1 MNYKKKYLKYK
12 LKYLNLKK
20 ILGGMDPGEESLDDF
35 FTRILEPYIFPH
47 KEKLLKT
54 KTKYTLNTWITYL
67 SNKSIDI
74 YNIIKEQLQQNKL
87 FIPEIPEDFF
97 EKPDEY
103 SILWFKNDLDKMYLI
118 FFKNLK
124 ENVIY
129 YPPYLFEKNFNN
141 IYMILSINYKEFNI
155 KVVDKEIQQNL
166 TKKLI
171 MLFTNY
177 NLQRKMY
184 LRNTEYIIERG
195 DIYGDWTNIED
206 NQENNKE
213 KYGLDANEREYIRDE
228 YYKDKRLFQSL
239 VLSLPSKNLINLIKH
254 NDLKADNIP
263 LRIQLD

>member
-1 MNYKKKYLKYK
+1 MNYKQKYLKYK

-20 ILGGMDPGEESLDDF
+20 ILGGMDPGEEFLDDF

-67 SNKSIDI
+67 VNKPIDI
-74 YNIIKEQLQQNKL
+74 YNIIKEQLQLNKL

-141 IYMILSINYKEFNI
+141 IYMILSINYTDLNI

-171 MLFTNY
+171 MLFFNY
-177 NLQRKMY
+177 YLQRKDY
-184 LRNTEYIIERG
+184 LRNTENFIEG

-213 KYGLDANEREYIRDE
+213 KYGVDAHQREHILKGYNEG
-228 YYKDKRLFQSL
+228 KKQFQSL
-239 VLSLPSKNLINLIKH
+239 VLNLPSKNLINLIKH
-254 NDLKADNIP
+254 NDLKEDNIP
-263 LRIQLD
+263 LRIPLD